1 VAPRLRVR
9 QGDITTFE
17 GDAIVNAASHD
28 LQLAVGVAGAI
39 RQAGGPEIQ
48 DACDRHGP
56 IRVGEAT
63 ITTGG
68 KLRVRH
74 VIHAAVMGDG
84 DITVDVIRR
93 ATESA
98 LRVAS
103 ENGVG
108 RLAMPILGTGIGRV
122 PVRDAAETM
131 LDVIR
136 SSPYADNIEVIV
148 LFGYRSED
156 AEAVEALVG

>member
-1 VAPRLRVR
+1 M
-9 QGDITTFE
+9 
-17 GDAIVNAASHD
+17 
-28 LQLAVGVAGAI
+28 
-39 RQAGGPEIQ
+39 
-48 DACDRHGP
+48 
-56 IRVGEAT
+56 GEAT

-74 VIHAAVMGDG
+74 VIHAAVMGEG
-84 DITVDVIRR
+84 TITIEIIRR

-103 ENGVG
+103 ESGVG
-108 RLAMPILGTGIGRV
+108 RLAMPILGTGVGRV
-122 PVRDAAETM
+122 PLRDAAQAM

-136 SSPYADNIEVIV
+136 ASQYADNIEVIV